1 MLNSGMPAQAS
12 PGANRSPTG
21 QWKLMANSRIKLDPE
36 AVEAIARRVVVLLEQ
51 KGMRQ
56 REMIGA
62 SELAGRLGVDRSWV
76 YSHAIELGAVKLGD
90 GPRARLRFDPEIAER
105 ALRKLGDGSAPD
117 PPARSVERADRARW
131 TRRPEVKLLP
141 VERPEGETTPPAA

>member
-1 MLNSGMPAQAS
+1 
-12 PGANRSPTG
+12 
-21 QWKLMANSRIKLDPE
+21 MANSRIKLDPE

-90 GPRARLRFDPEIAER
+90 GPRARLRFDPRDRGAGAAEAGR
-105 ALRKLGDGSAPD
+105 WVG
-117 PPARSVERADRARW
+117 ARSAR
-131 TRRPEVKLLP
+131 PL
-141 VERPEGETTPPAA
+141 G

>member
-1 MLNSGMPAQAS
+1 MTNL
-12 PGANRSPTG
+12 
-21 QWKLMANSRIKLDPE
+21 RIKLDPE

-56 REMIGA
+56 REMVGA

-76 YSHAIELGAVKLGD
+76 YSHAIELGAVKLGS

-105 ALRKLGDGSAPD
+105 ALRKLADGSAPD

-141 VERPEGETTPPAA
+141 VERPEGETTPPAS